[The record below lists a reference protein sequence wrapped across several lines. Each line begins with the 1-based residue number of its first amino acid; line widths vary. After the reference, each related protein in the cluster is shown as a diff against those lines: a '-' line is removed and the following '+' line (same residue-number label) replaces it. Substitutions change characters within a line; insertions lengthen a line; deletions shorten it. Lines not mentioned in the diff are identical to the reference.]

1 MSLYDNSNDG
11 ARGLSSLALRICAMA
26 LTVMYT
32 LHHYL
37 AQSLS
42 LRGWMEL
49 LCWPAMLLFCFLL
62 GEGVLRTQDKWLYY
76 VRLLIF
82 AALAELPY
90 NKLSFG
96 YYISTEAQN
105 VLFTVLLCA
114 CLLFVIDRV
123 RIGSDNMAATI
134 AAELI
139 CAAAG
144 IRLSEL
150 LSLEMGRF
158 AVIASILCY
167 ISVRVTYSGIFR
179 LISIGLLCLSY
190 GGEQYFSLIVSG
202 KTFTLPVQAAA
213 LPALLLIHFYKGKRG
228 PNGLLVRYL
237 SYFFY
242 PLLIGLTLYLKMKGI
257 KL

>member
-1 MSLYDNSNDG
+1 MSLYDNSNDET
-11 ARGLSSLALRICAMA
+11 RGLTSLSLRICAMVF
-26 LTVMYT
+26 TVIYT

-37 AQSLS
+37 AQSLTARS
-42 LRGWMEL
+42 WMEL
-49 LCWPAMLLFCFLL
+49 MCWPAMLLFCFLL

-76 VRLLIF
+76 VRLLLF
-82 AALAELPY
+82 AAITEIPY
-90 NKLSFG
+90 NKLRFG

-123 RIGSDNMAATI
+123 RLSGDNMAATL
-134 AAELI
+134 AAELL

-150 LSLEMGRF
+150 LRLEMGRF

-179 LISIGLLCLSY
+179 LLSIGLLCLSY
-190 GGEQYFSLIVSG
+190 GGDQYFSLVVSG
-202 KTFTLPVQAAA
+202 KSFNLPVQAAA

-228 PNGLLVRYL
+228 PNGLPVRYL

-242 PLLIGLTLYLKMKGI
+242 PLLIGLTLFLKMKGV